1 MTSRQLPP
9 RSIKSEPQTRPT
21 SSQQASSVPSGSQK
35 LELPCQNPPNRPNS
49 APTKDQQM
57 QKKPKPLRSSLRKGA
72 PPPVQRASEVPGQP
86 KTESKPE
93 RPKAILPKYAVL
105 KKDESLQEKSKQLA
119 GMVPLLEN
127 EYKRIQEFVKDK
139 VNKEVKVAGRVENVP
154 HNRYQDIGGLDQ
166 CIIPNDN
173 YPQFPMMTTMS
184 S

>member
-35 LELPCQNPPNRPNS
+35 LELPCQNPTSRPKS
-49 APTKDQQM
+49 APPKDQQT

-72 PPPVQRASEVPGQP
+72 PPVQRASEVPGQP
-86 KTESKPE
+86 KAESKPE

-105 KKDESLQEKSKQLA
+105 KKDESLQEKSNQLA
-119 GMVPLLEN
+119 GMVALLED

-139 VNKEVKVAGRVENVP
+139 VNKEVKVAGLLENVP

-166 CIIPNDN
+166 FLMPIDK

>member
-1 MTSRQLPP
+1 MTSRQLPT

-21 SSQQASSVPSGSQK
+21 SSQQAGSGSQK
-35 LELPCQNPPNRPNS
+35 LELPCQNPTNRPNS
-49 APTKDQQM
+49 TPTKDQQT

-72 PPPVQRASEVPGQP
+72 PVVQRASEASRQP

-105 KKDESLQEKSKQLA
+105 KKDETLQEKSNQLA
-119 GMVPLLEN
+119 GMVPLLED
-127 EYKRIQEFVKDK
+127 EYKRIQEFVKNK
-139 VNKEVKVAGRVENVP
+139 VNKEVKVAGLLENVP

-166 CIIPNDN
+166 CIMPNNN

>member
-9 RSIKSEPQTRPT
+9 RSIKSVPQTRPT
-21 SSQQASSVPSGSQK
+21 SAQQASGSGSQK
-35 LELPCQNPPNRPNS
+35 LELPCQNPTTRPNS
-49 APTKDQQM
+49 APAKDQQTH
-57 QKKPKPLRSSLRKGA
+57 KKPKPLRSSLRKGA
-72 PPPVQRASEVPGQP
+72 PVVQRASEVPGQQ

-105 KKDESLQEKSKQLA
+105 KKDESLQEKSNQLA
-119 GMVPLLEN
+119 GMVALLED

-139 VNKEVKVAGRVENVP
+139 VNKEVKVAGLLENVP

-166 CIIPNDN
+166 CIIPNNN

>member
-9 RSIKSEPQTRPT
+9 RSIKSEPQTRPP
-21 SSQQASSVPSGSQK
+21 SSQQASGSGTQK
-35 LELPCQNPPNRPNS
+35 LELPCQNPTHRPNS
-49 APTKDQQM
+49 TPIKDQQT
-57 QKKPKPLRSSLRKGA
+57 QKKPRPLRSSFRKGA
-72 PPPVQRASEVPGQP
+72 PAVQRASEVPGQP

-105 KKDESLQEKSKQLA
+105 KKDESLQEKSNQLA
-119 GMVPLLEN
+119 GMVTLLED

-139 VNKEVKVAGRVENVP
+139 VNKEVKVAGLLENVP

-166 CIIPNDN
+166 CIIPNNN

>member
-21 SSQQASSVPSGSQK
+21 SSQQAGSGSQK
-35 LELPCQNPPNRPNS
+35 LELPCHNPTNRPNS
-49 APTKDQQM
+49 TPTKDQQT

-72 PPPVQRASEVPGQP
+72 PPVVQRASEVPGQQ
-86 KTESKPE
+86 KTGSKPE

-105 KKDESLQEKSKQLA
+105 KKDESLQEKSNQLA
-119 GMVPLLEN
+119 GMVALLED

-139 VNKEVKVAGRVENVP
+139 VNKEVKVAGLLENVP

-166 CIIPNDN
+166 CIMPNNN

>member
-21 SSQQASSVPSGSQK
+21 SAQQASGSGSQK
-35 LELPCQNPPNRPNS
+35 LELPCQNPTNRPNS
-49 APTKDQQM
+49 ALTKDQQTH
-57 QKKPKPLRSSLRKGA
+57 KKPRPLRSSLRKGA
-72 PPPVQRASEVPGQP
+72 PPVVQTASEVPGQQ

-105 KKDESLQEKSKQLA
+105 KKDESLQEKSNQLA
-119 GMVPLLEN
+119 RMIPLLED

-139 VNKEVKVAGRVENVP
+139 VNKEVKVAGLLENVP
-154 HNRYQDIGGLDQ
+154 HNRYQDIGELDQ
-166 CIIPNDN
+166 CIMPNNN

>member
-1 MTSRQLPP
+1 M
-9 RSIKSEPQTRPT
+9 
-21 SSQQASSVPSGSQK
+21 
-35 LELPCQNPPNRPNS
+35 
-49 APTKDQQM
+49 
-57 QKKPKPLRSSLRKGA
+57 RKGA
-72 PPPVQRASEVPGQP
+72 PVVQRASEVPGQP

-105 KKDESLQEKSKQLA
+105 KKDESLQEKSNQLA
-119 GMVPLLEN
+119 GMVALLED

-139 VNKEVKVAGRVENVP
+139 VNKEVKVAGLLENVP

-166 CIIPNDN
+166 CIMPNHN